1 MHDPCEKI
9 CKPCARIK
17 SSVQKKITSRVHGS
31 SYSFEKNCLPCTQV
45 KLSVRKKLPAVHKGQ
60 VIHSKKI
67 GSSAHGSRYPFNNNY
82 LCDQLRLSVQ
92 KQLASHSL
100 QMRLFFAFMI
110 IIIELTQIASGV
122 YKHLCEWSQFI
133 CHFSAIF
140 ITLDYD
146 TRFYSRLT
154 LV

>member
-45 KLSVRKKLPAVHKGQ
+45 RLSVRKKLPAVHKGQ

-82 LCDQLRLSVQ
+82 LCDQLGLSVQ

-100 QMRLFFAFMI
+100 QM
-110 IIIELTQIASGV
+110 T
-122 YKHLCEWSQFI
+122 
-133 CHFSAIF
+133 IF
-140 ITLDYD
+140 CFHDYNYR
-146 TRFYSRLT
+146 TYPNCKRCLQTSL
-154 LV
+154 